1 MKRMYGRICAPA
13 QSVLFCVAL
22 CVVLSSPPP
31 SLVACQ
37 PSSTRFVT
45 FFLCI
50 NQLGFLAGAENDL
63 QGLRKG
69 EHTGRCPSSCG
80 LPSSRGATC
89 PLEEE
94 KVLGPWARRGPT
106 GWEAGTAS
114 CLRSSH
120 PCLKARMQS

>member
-1 MKRMYGRICAPA
+1 MKRMCGRMCAPA
-13 QSVLFCVAL
+13 QSVLFYVAL

-31 SLVACQ
+31 SLAACQ
-37 PSSTRFVT
+37 PSNTRFIA
-45 FFLCI
+45 FILCL
-50 NQLGFLAGAENDL
+50 NQPGAENDL
-63 QGLRKG
+63 QGLRRG

-106 GWEAGTAS
+106 GLEAGTAS
-114 CLRSSH
+114 Y
-120 PCLKARMQS
+120 